1 MVPQRKRLAGGLAL
15 VALSGALYAVLSLMG
30 LERPAY
36 VHVRWAASVDA
47 AMMTRLE
54 RARDLTRIEAIPPH
68 TWAYYLS
75 DLSPENIQRLVRSP
89 AVEDTHFIDRDTFQV
104 APTAARGPF
113 VSRWTQVTDFG
124 VRASLLGGVASIT
137 FWALVAWRDRRTT
150 ATPRRAITQ
159 ARAPRIDSVFLVSLL
174 AALLVRIVLA
184 SAAPYIHDEENTSIP
199 LSQSISFSPSNL
211 HLPLRG
217 ENHGALPAYLVKA
230 SSTLFGTTALAY
242 RAIHVLIGMLTIVM
256 IYILTNQLYGPLAA
270 RWAASLIA
278 FNEYFLSFSARAT
291 ANTPY
296 LFFVTLA
303 VFAFSR
309 FLAAERAR
317 YLYAAAVATGLA
329 FYCKEHAVLLLPV
342 FLAMLLGATY
352 RRWLR
357 SPHLYLAVV
366 VFALVIGPDLAWN
379 LRTDPDT
386 ARVTYGGGTIG
397 QATYSAHLQRLGGIG
412 FSPYPAMFYA
422 HGPVTQLIGIVAGTA
437 PPEPHIMPEYH
448 PVNPVIG
455 LLLVIAVLTATM
467 NVAGRNPNH
476 RFLLI
481 LAWGVFIFF
490 TLVKRGDPPYRLA
503 AVNWVWVE
511 ATLIP
516 AVTLAGHRLAGLT
529 GRWRTAVWIC
539 CAVALMYAVD
549 SLVWPFAL

>member
-1 MVPQRKRLAGGLAL
+1 
-15 VALSGALYAVLSLMG
+15 
-30 LERPAY
+30 
-36 VHVRWAASVDA
+36 
-47 AMMTRLE
+47 
-54 RARDLTRIEAIPPH
+54 
-68 TWAYYLS
+68 
-75 DLSPENIQRLVRSP
+75 
-89 AVEDTHFIDRDTFQV
+89 
-104 APTAARGPF
+104 
-113 VSRWTQVTDFG
+113 
-124 VRASLLGGVASIT
+124 
-137 FWALVAWRDRRTT
+137 
-150 ATPRRAITQ
+150 
-159 ARAPRIDSVFLVSLL
+159 
-174 AALLVRIVLA
+174 
-184 SAAPYIHDEENTSIP
+184 
-199 LSQSISFSPSNL
+199 L

-379 LRTDPDT
+379 LRTGCLRRRLRSRAHPGRAATLPRREGAPRAASSRADP
-386 ARVTYGGGTIG
+386 RRSCVGGRHQGSPPRPRG
-397 QATYSAHLQRLGGIG
+397 VDRGG
-412 FSPYPAMFYA
+412 
-422 HGPVTQLIGIVAGTA
+422 
-437 PPEPHIMPEYH
+437 
-448 PVNPVIG
+448 
-455 LLLVIAVLTATM
+455 
-467 NVAGRNPNH
+467 AGR
-476 RFLLI
+476 
-481 LAWGVFIFF
+481 
-490 TLVKRGDPPYRLA
+490 
-503 AVNWVWVE
+503 
-511 ATLIP
+511 
-516 AVTLAGHRLAGLT
+516 
-529 GRWRTAVWIC
+529 
-539 CAVALMYAVD
+539 
-549 SLVWPFAL
+549 